1 MAKRR
6 SRAKSKDALIK
17 SIINDKM
24 RCFDDFGICSY
35 GDTEM
40 REKFM
45 EAIDAR
51 PTVDPRIA
59 LDSYCK
65 PIIEK
70 TIFGW
75 Q

>member
-1 MAKRR
+1 MAKRK
-6 SRAKSKDALIK
+6 SRATSRDATIK
-17 SIINDKM
+17 MIINNKM

-35 GDTEM
+35 DDKEM
-40 REKFM
+40 REKFR

-51 PTVDPRIA
+51 PTVDPQIA

-65 PIIEK
+65 PFIEK

-75 Q
+75 N